1 MNYRVIIPNM
11 FTSANLVF
19 GMCSIIST
27 FNGNI
32 FWGAVFILLA
42 LVADGLD
49 GRIIQIPI
57 LALFGL
63 VSFAV
68 YGLLCYKNGNLR
80 RVFGNK
86 FDKMIGKFI
95 KI

>member
-1 MNYRVIIPNM
+1 MNYRVIIPNL
-11 FTSANLVF
+11 FTSSNLVF

-49 GRIIQIPI
+49 GRTARFLV
-57 LALFGL
+57 LAVKWVKRWTLYATVFPL
-63 VSFAV
+63 VQHQDFS
-68 YGLLCYKNGNLR
+68 
-80 RVFGNK
+80 
-86 FDKMIGKFI
+86 I
-95 KI
+95 